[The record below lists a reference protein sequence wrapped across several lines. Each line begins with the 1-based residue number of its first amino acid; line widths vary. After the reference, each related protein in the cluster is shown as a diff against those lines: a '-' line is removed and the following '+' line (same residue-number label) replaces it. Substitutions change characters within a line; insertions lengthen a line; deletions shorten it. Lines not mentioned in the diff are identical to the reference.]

1 MEKKKKVNGI
11 IRIPSSLNGSFFR
24 YWLEFLSPFHS
35 LTSREMDIA
44 ANFLKQRYILSKA
57 VKDEALLDKIV
68 MSEEIKRKIKAECQV
83 TNPHFQVIMGKLRK
97 SKIIVDDKLNPKF
110 IPKNIEEG
118 DKSFQLLLYF
128 DLDEEDIQGNS

>member
-11 IRIPSSLNGSFFR
+11 IRIPASLNGSFFR
-24 YWLEFLSPFHS
+24 YWLEFLAPFHT
-35 LTSREMDIA
+35 LISREIDIA

-57 VKDEALLDKIV
+57 IKDEALLDKIV
-68 MSEEIKRKIKAECQV
+68 MSEEIKRKIKAECEV

-128 DLDEEDIQGNS
+128 DLDEKDLQESS

>member
-1 MEKKKKVNGI
+1 MEKKRKVNGI

-57 VKDEALLDKIV
+57 IKDEALLDKIA
-68 MSEEIKRKIKAECQV
+68 MSEEIKRKIKSECQV

-110 IPKNIEEG
+110 IPKNIEDG

-128 DLDEEDIQGNS
+128 DLDEEDIQESS